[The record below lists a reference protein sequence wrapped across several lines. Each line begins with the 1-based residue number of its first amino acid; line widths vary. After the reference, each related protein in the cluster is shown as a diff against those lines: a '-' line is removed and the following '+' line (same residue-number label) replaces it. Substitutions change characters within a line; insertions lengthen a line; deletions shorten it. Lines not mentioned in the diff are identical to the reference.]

1 MKDRIYKKWMINNW
15 EILKAF
21 KHGVPLEYAYVK
33 VKHINDIVWHDW
45 NENYL
50 DDDYIYRIKK

>member
-15 EILKAF
+15 D
-21 KHGVPLEYAYVK
+21 
-33 VKHINDIVWHDW
+33 DIVWHDW